1 MPEKSQDTKQ
11 RRKPRGPGRPEGTSV
26 VRDEILDAAETVF
39 STLGYA
45 GTSMREVAEKAR
57 VTQALISYYFGSKFG
72 LFEQAFLRRS
82 EPVSLERIERL
93 EALQR
98 TGKATA
104 REVVRAFLLPTV
116 SLRASPQGRA
126 FLRLQ
131 ARLHTEPPE
140 ISYELRTQAYGGSTG
155 RYVEALRAALPGL
168 SELDAHWRVTM
179 MIGTYLYAFSDTH
192 RMEEMTRPGVYDPA
206 DTESLIEQV
215 TRFVVGGFEAD

>member
-1 MPEKSQDTKQ
+1 MSKEPANAK
-11 RRKPRGPGRPEGTSV
+11 RLRKPRGPGRPEGTSV
-26 VRDEILDAAETVF
+26 IRDEILDAAEMVF
-39 STLGYA
+39 SSLGYA
-45 GTSMREVAEKAR
+45 GTSMREVAEKAK

-82 EPVSLERIERL
+82 EPISLERIELL
-93 EALQR
+93 EELQR
-98 TGKATA
+98 AGNATV

-116 SLRASPQGRA
+116 SLRGSVQGRA

-140 ISYELRTQAYGGSTG
+140 ISYELRTQAYGCSTG

-179 MIGTYLYAFSDTH
+179 MVGTYLYAFSDTH
-192 RMEEMTRPGVYDPA
+192 RMEEMTRPGVYDQA
-206 DTESLIEQV
+206 DTDSLIEQV